1 MSMILLITVL
11 FLGGVLAWLSEG
23 LGDKWPRVISLLVF
37 AFSCFLVM
45 DMHTTGQVVISLSP
59 LSQGWWEYTSFS
71 WIPRFGVDFNF
82 ALDGLSWLLLAL
94 SVALGIVCVLCSW
107 TEIKEKVGFFHFNL
121 LWCMAGVIGVFV
133 AMDLFLFFFFWEV
146 MLIPMYFLIAIW
158 GHENRAYAA
167 IKFFIFTQASS
178 LLMLLSMIV
187 LVYMHYQQTGFYSF
201 NYFDLLSVQLTQTMG
216 FFLMLGFFI
225 AFAVKLPVVFVH
237 TWLPDAHTEAPTAGS
252 VILAAV
258 LLKTGA
264 YGMIRFGFPLF
275 PEASLA
281 FAPVAI
287 FLGVAGI
294 LYGAKLAF
302 AQTDLK
308 RLVAYSSVSHMGFV
322 LIGIYAW
329 NQLALQG
336 AVMQMLA
343 HGVSTAA
350 LFVTVGAL
358 QERLHTREMADMG
371 GIWAQWPRLSAF
383 ALFFA
388 VASLG
393 MPGMGNFVAEF
404 LVLLGGFAQYPFF
417 TVFAAIGLIFS
428 AVYSLLIIQ
437 KSFWG
442 KSEQTY
448 PGKDYFGRESVMMLM
463 MVVGILYLGLV
474 PNAVFKQV
482 DPTINEL
489 TAWVNGVED
498 KSGNKSPE
506 LWAEGSPH
514 DLTEP
519 VPTLF
524 SQTYLQEIMEFNAPN
539 EVGLNDM
546 KEGR

>member
-1 MSMILLITVL
+1 MSMILLLAVL
-11 FLGGVLAWLSEG
+11 FLGGVLAWISEG
-23 LGDKWPRVISLLVF
+23 LGNKWPRYIALATFAVATWLVIG
-37 AFSCFLVM
+37 
-45 DMHTTGQVVISLSP
+45 MHTTSESIITLSTISSAAPSLT
-59 LSQGWWEYTSFS
+59 QHWWAQSAFM
-71 WIPRFGVDFNF
+71 WIPRFGVELHF
-82 ALDGLSWLLLAL
+82 ALDGLSWLLLML
-94 SVALGIVCVLCSW
+94 TVLLGFVCVACSW
-107 TEIKEKVGFFHFNL
+107 TEIQEKVGFFHFNL
-121 LWCMAGVIGVFV
+121 LWCMAGVVGVFV
-133 AMDLFLFFFFWEV
+133 ALDLFLFFFFWEV

-187 LVYMHYQQTGFYSF
+187 LVYVHAQQMGYYSF
-201 NYFDLLSVQLTQTMG
+201 NYFDLLRLNLDSSLG
-216 FFLMLGFFI
+216 YWLMLGFFI
-225 AFAVKLPVVFVH
+225 AFAVKLPVVLVH

-264 YGMIRFGFPLF
+264 YGLIRFSFPLF

-281 FAPVAI
+281 FAPIAMI
-287 FLGVAGI
+287 LGAAGI

-322 LIGIYAW
+322 LMGIYAW

-358 QERLHTREMADMG
+358 QERLHTREMAQMG

-404 LVLLGGFAQYPFF
+404 LVLLGSFSLYPIV
-417 TVFAAIGLIFS
+417 TILAAIGLIFS

-442 KSEQTY
+442 QAKEAY
-448 PGKDYFGRESVMMLM
+448 PGKDYFGRESVAMLA
-463 MVVGILYLGLV
+463 MVFGIMFLGLA
-474 PNAVFKQV
+474 PNLVFKQV
-482 DPTINEL
+482 NPSLTEL
-489 TAWVNGVED
+489 TAWVDASVNNSLAYEEKHRTAVAPVD
-498 KSGNKSPE
+498 DSLLTQSGEN
-506 LWAEGSPH
+506 
-514 DLTEP
+514 
-519 VPTLF
+519 
-524 SQTYLQEIMEFNAPN
+524 LQ
-539 EVGLNDM
+539 
-546 KEGR
+546 